1 MIDWKT
7 RVMMVPKDGNAP
19 WPVVNESE
27 ANAEIK
33 KLEAKMAEALQF
45 DECTPE
51 IRETCPDCTHEPKC
65 YESPDLCWRLSLTPA
80 LKRVAMLESNK
91 AGIIAVLHGT
101 MDDIPKEFHD
111 KDGGVRATVANL
123 LSEIKKLNI
132 KKTDREGTVGNAVG
146 VLNAALD
153 QVALQDKK
161 VTELVA
167 EKEKLE
173 KGDIELRADWMRRE
187 SQWEASLAAEK
198 AKTKTFFEDGIKKG
212 KCIAELEAKLATVEK
227 DGRDERHDDGLAWDE
242 AQRHIAKLEAEKEK
256 LEANLA
262 ETNRFL
268 KRLEAGNHELEAKL
282 AAAEAKIVLPTD
294 EVVYIKK
301 SHLIGLQKDLQK
313 ATNSWNWYK
322 GQTEK
327 YQRQL
332 AEEHD
337 ENARLEA
344 ALGAN
349 QVAKF
354 SWRNRVA
361 YLEKMLKDGTAY
373 KAWKEIDA
381 EYHKLEEEAGA
392 ALDAITMA
400 VKNHCRLSCD
410 GDCLPECYLFKIF
423 KPSGGGKGG
432 TAGKSGGASF
442 GDELHVV
449 ATGEK
454 SPAVNG
460 QHTDPEKSEG
470 KKVCEIEGRDDC
482 DPDTCDHPFCTGPE
496 EKGREEKEREV
507 PPICVVCGGRMRRAM
522 VEEGGR
528 AVYIDADKMLWLCP
542 TGCVPS
548 STVFYTVVCTDCT
561 WGAGGYGGD
570 TISKARKHERTE
582 NHTVRLERRHPSQM
596 HTPALERLRELT
608 PEGIAYILWVSET
621 RGGTFAEFKAYM
633 ERTLKAEH
641 HGDCTHQP
649 NTCERCYSEELVREA
664 KDIAERIASPP
675 APEAPRCVRCSKVND
690 TEKTWASVYGFCD
703 ECHAEF
709 LPHLR
714 DLIHEFKTP
723 SGKKKKLAIDGL
735 CDKKCD
741 DCGSDE
747 CPDHPR
753 RRASQKCPRNMERCD
768 EDCDRAH
775 EGYCVDGELDPPEP
789 PEPADDTLP
798 ELDPILGRR
807 ENIRRLGVRAAME
820 KRQNKCRHEDETGH
834 CNEMRPPGAERCLP
848 EYRALCG
855 AYSAKRPAKQ

>member
-91 AGIIAVLHGT
+91 AGIIAMLHGT

-132 KKTDREGTVGNAVG
+132 KKTDREGAVGNAVG

-153 QVALQDKK
+153 QVALLDKK

-173 KGDIELRADWMRRE
+173 KGAIELRADWMRRE

-198 AKTKTFFEDGIKKG
+198 AKTRTFFEDGIKKG
-212 KCIAELEAKLATVEK
+212 KCIAELEAKLAATEK

-242 AQRHIAKLEAEKEK
+242 AQRNIAKLEAANQK
-256 LEANLA
+256 LDANLA
-262 ETNRFL
+262 ESNRFL
-268 KRLEAGNHELEAKL
+268 KRLEAGNHELGAEV
-282 AAAEAKIVLPTD
+282 AAAEKRHTED
-294 EVVYIKK
+294 WR
-301 SHLIGLQKDLQK
+301 LINIERAG
-313 ATNSWNWYK
+313 YR
-322 GQTEK
+322 
-327 YQRQL
+327 QRI
-332 AEEHD
+332 
-337 ENARLEA
+337 
-344 ALGAN
+344 
-349 QVAKF
+349 
-354 SWRNRVA
+354 A

-373 KAWKEIDA
+373 RAWKEIDA
-381 EYHKLEEEAGA
+381 EYHKLEAEAGA

-470 KKVCEIEGRDDC
+470 KKVIWLEYGTCCKQCIDYRITPRGKDPCLSCMAARSNFRKAVCIVCLGRIIDGKAVECSCGKIYHPSCAEKMGDCIVCKKPLSDHGRDESGKVCQIEGRDDC
-482 DPDTCDHPFCTGPE
+482 DPDTCDHPLCTGPE
-496 EKGREEKEREV
+496 EEEEERV
-507 PPICVVCGGRMRRAM
+507 VSPICVVCGGRMRRAM
-522 VEEGGR
+522 VEEHGR
-528 AVYIDADKMLWLCP
+528 AVFISGEDYVAWLCP
-542 TGCVPS
+542 AGCVPS

-561 WGAGGYGGD
+561 WVAGGGGGSI
-570 TISKARKHERTE
+570 ISKAREHERVE
-582 NHTVRLERRHPSQM
+582 NHHVKMLIRPPVKR
-596 HTPALERLRELT
+596 HTPALDRFKELT

-621 RGGTFAEFKAYM
+621 RGGTFAEYKAWM
-633 ERTLKAEH
+633 AEALKSEH
-641 HGDCTHQP
+641 KGDCTHLP
-649 NTCERCYSEELVREA
+649 GTCIHCYAEELLVEA
-664 KDIAERIASPP
+664 KDTMERIASPP
-675 APEAPRCVRCSKVND
+675 APEAPVAPPAKPPRSCDFPRYWRKVECADACPSK
-690 TEKTWASVYGFCD
+690 G
-703 ECHAEF
+703 EF
-709 LPHLR
+709 
-714 DLIHEFKTP
+714 
-723 SGKKKKLAIDGL
+723 
-735 CDKKCD
+735 
-741 DCGSDE
+741 E
-747 CPDHPR
+747 CP
-753 RRASQKCPRNMERCD
+753 KTYE
-768 EDCDRAH
+768 
-775 EGYCVDGELDPPEP
+775 
-789 PEPADDTLP
+789 
-798 ELDPILGRR
+798 
-807 ENIRRLGVRAAME
+807 
-820 KRQNKCRHEDETGH
+820 
-834 CNEMRPPGAERCLP
+834 
-848 EYRALCG
+848 
-855 AYSAKRPAKQ
+855 